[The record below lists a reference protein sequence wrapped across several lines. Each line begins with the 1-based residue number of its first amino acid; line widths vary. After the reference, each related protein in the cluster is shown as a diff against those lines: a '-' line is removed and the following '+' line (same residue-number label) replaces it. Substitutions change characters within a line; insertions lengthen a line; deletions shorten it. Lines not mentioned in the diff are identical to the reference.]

1 MTNPENGPVYQV
13 KLSKKIIK
21 VIKELHKQAAQ
32 QGQGQRYLASLEAVH
47 HRLQKDPRNFGEPL
61 YRLPALRLLVY
72 QAIVSPVVVHYG
84 VHEEKPLVF
93 LKWVQL
99 LT

>member
-21 VIKELHKQAAQ
+21 VIKELHKQAAK
-32 QGQGQRYLASLEAVH
+32 QGQGQRYLASLEAV
-47 HRLQKDPRNFGEPL
+47 
-61 YRLPALRLLVY
+61 RLPALRLLVY